1 MKRSEAGATS
11 VFDKLV
17 ARPCDSTTQSRVIGL
32 GTVRPA
38 GLLAHMERYFF
49 DYRTNGSLAVD
60 EEGHDF
66 LDLDA
71 AHNEAFAALAESIR
85 DNVRSAAGSD
95 QHLVVEVRD
104 ARGPV
109 LEVSALFRSK
119 ILRRN

>member
-1 MKRSEAGATS
+1 M
-11 VFDKLV
+11 
-17 ARPCDSTTQSRVIGL
+17 QSRVVGL

-66 LDLDA
+66 LDVDA
-71 AHNEAFAALAESIR
+71 AHSEAFAALAESIR
-85 DNVRSAAGSD
+85 DNVRSDAGSD